1 MKPKSNNPSVFK
13 GLLGASALTAVFLAF
28 STVLKGAPESEGLSQ
43 RKSNFRNVVQVI
55 VKNRLNFQSET
66 RLSEDQKTR
75 IRAVLQNNQDEI
87 LLLKEKGLAA
97 RRSFQETNKDGFISP
112 LAHVSADDIGK
123 IASSRALLMAKIR
136 SEVLPILTPEQ
147 QAYARQALA
156 EVRNTIDRDTEN
168 IN

>member
-1 MKPKSNNPSVFK
+1 MKQEAINYY
-13 GLLGASALTAVFLAF
+13 LLTNDVKKTASKFNCSE
-28 STVLKGAPESEGLSQ
+28 STVRRWIK
-43 RKSNFRNVVQVI
+43 
-55 VKNRLNFQSET
+55 KNCQAGYCQIRHKILNKYD
-66 RLSEDQKTR
+66 L
-75 IRAVLQNNQDEI
+75 
-87 LLLKEKGLAA
+87 
-97 RRSFQETNKDGFISP
+97 NKDGFISP